1 MKFFGQLII
10 ILLLSGC
17 DHPEGKNFE
26 RNKKVTTSLEE
37 IESYK
42 INTDE
47 NSHDEE
53 KNIANIEKSE
63 LIKAQIDNLNVLK
76 MENENGVKYVWI
88 EINGIRLRF
97 IFDTGASNICIS
109 PAEANV
115 LYRQGT
121 LRREDILDKE
131 YFQDAT
137 GKISEG
143 TKVNLRTVK
152 IGNKN
157 LENIEAT
164 VIDNINAPLLLGQ
177 SVLEKFGKIEI
188 DNANGQIIFK

>member
-1 MKFFGQLII
+1 MKLLYSLIYF
-10 ILLLSGC
+10 LLFSGC

-26 RNKKVTTSLEE
+26 RNKKVTRNLEN
-37 IESYK
+37 IKSDK
-42 INTDE
+42 IFTEE
-47 NSHDEE
+47 NSTYSK
-53 KNIANIEKSE
+53 KNIDNIETNE
-63 LIKAQIDNLNVLK
+63 LSKVEIDKLNVLK

-97 IFDTGASNICIS
+97 IFDTGASSICIS
-109 PAEANV
+109 PSEAYV

-121 LRREDILDKE
+121 LRKEDILDKE

-152 IGNKN
+152 IGNKL

-164 VIDNINAPLLLGQ
+164 VVDYVNAPLLLGQ
-177 SVLEKFGKIEI
+177 SVLENFGKIEI
-188 DNANGQIIFK
+188 DNENGQIIFK